1 MNKKQRKVINER
13 MNNRKMYQIGFEE
26 GQLEYKQFI
35 LNVLKGI
42 DVADKKMNNKGGGT
56 KAIRL
61 AIKSRII
68 HL

>member
-1 MNKKQRKVINER
+1 MDKKQKKVIKER
-13 MNNRKMYQIGFEE
+13 MNNRKMYQMGFEA

-35 LNVLKGI
+35 LNVLKRI
-42 DVADKKMNNKGGGT
+42 DIADKKMNNKGVGT

-68 HL
+68 

>member
-1 MNKKQRKVINER
+1 MNPKQKKIIGQRI
-13 MNNRKMYQIGFEE
+13 NNRKMYQMGFEA

-42 DVADKKMNNKGGGT
+42 DIADKQMGNKGGGT

-68 HL
+68 KV